1 MNRKDT
7 HVLTID
13 TTDRDPRLVDLHL
26 DISRP
31 GAAHHGHHRSPACP
45 IAHLDEKQH
54 ALAFAMRDVV
64 SAGANSC

>member
-1 MNRKDT
+1 VNRKDT

-13 TTDRDPRLVDLHL
+13 TTDRDPRLVDFHL

-31 GAAHHGHHRSPACP
+31 GAAHHRHHRSPACP

-54 ALAFAMRDVV
+54 ALAFEMRHLV
-64 SAGANSC
+64 GACAAPC